1 MNKYSLLIILFF
13 TTQFYVAQSFV
24 TADHQSFNAQQLIEN
39 LLFGDTDCVEN
50 INVTEAVSG
59 NFNDGMLSYGAFN
72 ANNSDFPFE
81 SGLVLSTGRL
91 DNTEGPNNSLSDD
104 DAPGWGGDQDLR
116 DALNIP
122 DDEVITN
129 ATSITFNFVPQAN
142 QLSFRYIFAS
152 EEYQENNVNTCVFS
166 DVFAFLIRPINGEF
180 ENVALVPGTDTPVKV
195 TTVRPEIP
203 GGCEALNEEWFGQ
216 FNQGPNAATSPTNFN
231 GQTKT
236 LVATANLT
244 PGQTYEVKLVIADEG
259 NFRYDSAV
267 YLEAGSFDVGVDLGG
282 DRIDDNAVCE
292 DDEVLL
298 EVIGDNYNEINW
310 FYNDN
315 PIENN
320 SNSQLVSETELGAGT
335 YRVEVEL
342 EGGCIAEN
350 EVVIEFQSIN
360 PVDDFSLITCASADS
375 DVFNFNL
382 LDIQSQVDEAE
393 QNLSV
398 DSFYFSQTTAEN
410 TQNPI
415 QNPESFSPQNNV
427 NQVFV
432 RLTNPGDCEIIVPV
446 SLSTN
451 TEFLNPIEIIECPD
465 FNSLEISFNSQAFRN
480 LVFDEVGFETSSAR
494 IFTNL
499 SNALLSQNQIIADN
513 FFLSQ
518 EELPTTYYVRLD
530 ETGECAGIVPVEIN
544 TPGIPQFT
552 ADDQVLALCANQE
565 QDLEINAGVS
575 NANANTNY
583 LWNTGE
589 TSASILVDEPGE
601 YSVIVSNTLTNS
613 SGEEVSC
620 EDLRTFEVIS
630 SGIVSASVQL
640 IGTPGNN
647 QQAVVSVIGDGDFEY
662 ALNNYNFQES
672 NTFTVEQSNNIV
684 FVRDLNGCGIV
695 SVRFVAIQFPEFFTP
710 NGDGVNDGWRPRGVT
725 AVNTDLVRIDI
736 FDRFGKRLVS
746 LSPGNAWD
754 GTYNGRPMPSNDY
767 WFQAVFRD
775 GSTYKSNLT
784 LKR

>member
-1 MNKYSLLIILFF
+1 MIA
-13 TTQFYVAQSFV
+13 QFVASQNFV
-24 TADHQSFNAQQLIEN
+24 TADHQSFNAQELIEN

-50 INVTEAVSG
+50 INVTEAISG
-59 NFNDGMLSYGAFN
+59 NFNDGMLSYGAFD
-72 ANNSDFPFE
+72 ANNSNFPFE

-104 DAPGWGGDQDLR
+104 NAPGWGGDQDLR
-116 DALNIP
+116 NALNIP

-152 EEYQENNVNTCVFS
+152 EEYQENNLNTCIFS
-166 DVFAFLIRPINGEF
+166 DVFAFLIRPIGGEY

-216 FNQGPNAATSPTNFN
+216 FNQGPNAANSPTNFN

-236 LVATANLT
+236 LTATANLN

-267 YLEAGSFDVGVDLGG
+267 YLEAGSFDVGVDLG
-282 DRIDDNAVCE
+282 DSRIGENAVCE
-292 DDEVLL
+292 GDEFSL
-298 EVIGDNYNEINW
+298 EILGDNYNEINW
-310 FYNDN
+310 FFNGESIDN
-315 PIENN
+315 
-320 SNSQLVSETELGAGT
+320 STTSQLVSEDELGPGI

-342 EGGCIAEN
+342 EGGCIANDEI
-350 EVVIEFQSIN
+350 VIEYQSID
-360 PVDDFSLITCASADS
+360 PVDDFSLVTCASADS
-375 DVFNFNL
+375 DIFNYNL
-382 LDIQSQVDEAE
+382 LDIQTQVEEAN
-393 QNLSV
+393 QNLNI
-398 DSFYFSQTTAEN
+398 DAFFTSFNLAESN
-410 TQNPI
+410 QNPI
-415 QNPESFSPQNNV
+415 QNPQSFSPQNNV
-427 NQVFV
+427 NEIFV
-432 RLTNPGDCEIIVPV
+432 RLVNPGDCEIIVPIN
-446 SLSTN
+446 LSTN
-451 TEFLNPIEIIECPD
+451 TEFLDLIEIVECPD
-465 FNSLEISFNSQAFRN
+465 FESLELSFNAQNFRN
-480 LVFDEVGFETSSAR
+480 FIFEEIGFEVPSAR

-499 SNALLSQNQIIADN
+499 SNALLGQNQVISDN

-518 EELPTTYYVRLD
+518 NELPVTYYVRLD
-530 ETGECAGIVPVEIN
+530 EEGECAGIVPVEIK
-544 TPGIPQFT
+544 TPGIPKFNNEE
-552 ADDQVLALCANQE
+552 QVLALCANQE
-565 QDLEINAGVS
+565 QDLEIHAGVLNASS
-575 NANANTNY
+575 NTSY

-589 TSASILVDEPGE
+589 TTATILANEPGE
-601 YSVIVSNTLTNS
+601 YSVVVSNTITNS
-613 SGEEVSC
+613 LGEEVSC
-620 EDLRTFEVIS
+620 EDLQTFEVIS

-640 IGTPGNN
+640 VGTPGNN
-647 QQAVVSVIGDGDFEY
+647 QQAVVSVIGDGEFQY
-662 ALNNYNFQES
+662 ALNNYNFQDS
-672 NTFTVEQSNNIV
+672 NTFSVEQSNNIV

-710 NGDGVNDGWRPRGVT
+710 NGDGINDGWRPRGVT
-725 AVNTDLVRIDI
+725 AANSDLVRIDI